1 MNIYRVKNY
10 EDMSRRAAAIVSAQ
24 IVLKPDCVLGLAT
37 GSSPEGLYQ
46 NLVKQY
52 KDGDLDFSRV
62 TSVNL
67 DEYKG
72 LAPDHEQ
79 SYRRFMNDHLFD
91 HVNIDKDRTFVP
103 DGLNEDS
110 EKVCSAYDEL
120 IARTGGIDLQLLGL
134 GNNGHIG
141 FNEPADAFTCGT
153 HCVELTQSTIDANKR
168 FFASEDLVP
177 RYAYTMGIGNIMA
190 AKKILLIVSG
200 KAKAEALK
208 AALTG
213 PITPKVPASVLQLHP
228 DVAVVADEDALE
240 LIDKH

>member
-10 EDMSRRAAAIVSAQ
+10 EDMSRKAAAIVSAQ
-24 IVLKPDCVLGLAT
+24 ILLKPDCVLGLAT
-37 GSSPEGLYQ
+37 GSSPEGLYR
-46 NLVKQY
+46 NLVQQY
-52 KDGDLDFSRV
+52 ENGDLDFSRV

-91 HVNIDKDRTFVP
+91 HVNIEKARTFVP
-103 DGLNEDS
+103 DGLNDDS
-110 EKVCSAYDEL
+110 KKVCLEYDQL

-141 FNEPADAFTCGT
+141 FNEPADAFACGT
-153 HCVELTQSTIDANKR
+153 HCVELTKSTMEASRRI
-168 FFASEDLVP
+168 FASEDLVP
-177 RYAYTMGIGNIMA
+177 RYAYTMGIGNIMQ

-208 AALTG
+208 AALYG
-213 PITPKVPASVLQLHP
+213 PITPKVPASVLQLHK
-228 DVAVVADEDALE
+228 DVVVVADEDALE
-240 LIDKH
+240 LVDGN